1 MRITTGMMASRS
13 IAAINRSYE
22 LMNKYQTQLETQKK
36 INRPSDDP
44 VVAMKGVKNR
54 ADLAGIGQYIRND
67 TEADTWVDATD
78 TAYDE
83 AKKILQRLRELAD
96 NMANGTNTAVDR
108 EAAAKEISQLQQQM
122 VDIANTQIAGNYIFN
137 GTDIDVKPFTLNA
150 DGTVTFHQ
158 GGGSFDAVR
167 VEVSRAGEF
176 DSMLDV
182 NSLPSAFFVPENSAG
197 SRSEWDV
204 IRANGVTAAGT
215 IEFTVNGKTFNV
227 ELAVGD
233 STKTIMSKINQGAVE
248 NGVSPIAKLG
258 TDANGDEILVLTAY
272 TNNPAGNN
280 MTMTFSGGLTIDGI
294 GNTEPAVTNYQYDP
308 DNGQP
313 GLAQPTVFESIND
326 LLNYVNGTQDNGE
339 YFTSNALSHW
349 LQTADQLID
358 RANLAVAEVGGKQNR
373 LELITT
379 RNDSTELFITKMLS
393 ENEDVD
399 IEEVIMNLSI
409 QESMHRASLAVSARV
424 IQPSLLDFLS

>member
-158 GGGSFDAVR
+158 GDGSFDAVR

-197 SRSEWDV
+197 SQSEWGV
-204 IRANGVTAAGT
+204 IGANGVTAAGT

-294 GNTEPAVTNYQYDP
+294 GNTAPAVTNYQYDP
-308 DNGQP
+308 DNGQL
-313 GLAQPTVFESIND
+313 GLPQPTVFESIND

>member
-158 GGGSFDAVR
+158 GDGSFDAVR

-197 SRSEWDV
+197 SQSEWDV
-204 IRANGVTAAGT
+204 IGANGVTAAGT

-294 GNTEPAVTNYQYDP
+294 GNTAPVVTNYQYDP